1 MPLICNIFYI
11 NGVDISLARTFL
23 EVAASGSFVAA
34 AQRLHVTQT
43 AISARIRVLEAQLGR
58 RLFVRNKAG
67 ARLTHA
73 GERFVRDANIL
84 VQAWE
89 RARQRVALP
98 AGRANVAS
106 IGGELSLAS
115 PLLSNWLVWMHAN
128 HPTLALNAE
137 VAPLA
142 QLMQRVREGSLDMAV
157 AYDPP
162 NQPGLTIELLADEK
176 LVMVTS
182 AKGQAPSPE
191 GYVHVDWGAPFNDN
205 LSAAFPHLAN
215 AAVSSSLG
223 PLALHYL
230 LEVGGCGYFRSNIVK
245 PFIAR
250 KKLYPVPNAPAFS
263 YSIHAIYSTEA
274 EADLIAQMRSGLR
287 GCI

>member
-1 MPLICNIFYI
+1 MPFIYNTFYI
-11 NGVDISLARTFL
+11 NAVDISLARTFL
-23 EVAASGSFVAA
+23 EVAVSGSFVAA
-34 AQRLHVTQT
+34 AQRLHLTQT

-67 ARLTHA
+67 ARLTPA

-98 AGRANVAS
+98 AGRANIAS

-115 PLLSNWLVWMHAN
+115 PMLSNWLIWMHAN
-128 HPTLALNAE
+128 HPTLALNVE

-142 QLMQRVREGSLDMAV
+142 QLMERVRDGSLDMAL

-176 LVMVTS
+176 LLMVS
-182 AKGQAPSPE
+182 SSKQRSPSPE
-191 GYVHVDWGAPFNDN
+191 DYVHVDWGAPFNDN
-205 LSAAFPHLAN
+205 LSAAFPHLSN
-215 AAVSSSLG
+215 AAVSCSLG
-223 PLALHYL
+223 PLALNYL
-230 LEVGGCGYFRSNIVK
+230 LKVGGCGYFRSNIVK
-245 PFIAR
+245 PFIAQ
-250 KKLYPVPNAPAFS
+250 KKLHLVPNAPAFS

-274 EADLIAQMRSGLR
+274 EAELIAHMRSGLR
-287 GCI
+287 ACV